1 MQSRAVPWTEG
12 VWTHPPESV
21 ETDGSDLVVTAV
33 EGSDA
38 WQVTSYGFVHDS
50 EHALVAP
57 LAHDAAVEVVF
68 TVDLHEQFDQA
79 GVFLSVSP
87 THWVKAGVEHAD
99 DAPQLGVVATDGRSD
114 WSVAPVPT
122 WSGRRAT
129 IRASRSGDAVT
140 VRARVDD
147 EPFQLVRVLPLDP
160 DLDLRAGPYLCA
172 PTRAGLTVRFHSWR
186 TTDPDAA
193 LH

>member
-1 MQSRAVPWTEG
+1 
-12 VWTHPPESV
+12 VWTHPPELV
-21 ETDGSDLVVTAV
+21 EHDGPDLLVTAVDGSDV
-33 EGSDA
+33 
-38 WQVTSYGFVHDS
+38 WRHTSYGFVHDS

-57 LAHDAAVEVVF
+57 LATDMAVEVAF

-79 GVFLSVSP
+79 GVFLQVSA

-99 DAPQLGVVATDGRSD
+99 GVPQLGVVVTDGRSD
-114 WSVAPVPT
+114 WSVAPVAA
-122 WSGRRAT
+122 WAGRRAT

-147 EPFQLVRVLPLDP
+147 EPFALVRLLPLAP
-160 DLDLRAGPYLCA
+160 DLDLRAGPFLCS
-172 PTRAGLTVRFHSWR
+172 PTRSGLTVRFHSWR